1 MQSDSN
7 SSSDFAPTQD
17 DPKARK
23 LLIPRSL
30 RRKFFLQFT
39 FMTLLG
45 WVVGGIASRAIAD
58 NFLLTYLGGIVFAV
72 IFGADQAL
80 VLRRYVSPWL
90 WMLATS
96 FGWLV
101 SDGVKEAWINYI
113 QTIATSL
120 NRSLSFEEIFILSL
134 LSTLAYILSGIW
146 LGLFQW
152 VVLRRYVAGAWWWNF
167 LPSISF
173 FCISILVGLLSF
185 GQNFIPEVNRTQI
198 LYWSGQ
204 GLTALILGVV
214 PAIGLCI
221 LKMHPRRITEISS
234 SS

>member
-7 SSSDFAPTQD
+7 SSSDFAPNQD

-23 LLIPRSL
+23 LLIPPSV

-39 FMTLLG
+39 FMTLVG
-45 WVVGGIASRAIAD
+45 WVVGGIASRAGDYI
-58 NFLLTYLGGIVFAV
+58 LLTYFSNIVFAV
-72 IFGADQAL
+72 IFSADQAL

-96 FGWLV
+96 FGWLI
-101 SDGVKEAWINYI
+101 SDRVKEAWINYI
-113 QTIATSL
+113 QTIAASL
-120 NRSLSFEEIFILSL
+120 NRTLSFEEIFILSV

-152 VVLRRYVAGAWWWNF
+152 MVLRRYVAGAWWWNF

-173 FCISILVGLLSF
+173 FFISILVGLLSF

-214 PAIGLCI
+214 PAIGLCT
-221 LKMHPRRITEISS
+221 LKMNPRRITEISS

>member
-7 SSSDFAPTQD
+7 SSSDFAPTQGD
-17 DPKARK
+17 LKVRK
-23 LLIPRSL
+23 LLIPRST

-45 WVVGGIASRAIAD
+45 WVVGGIASRAIAE
-58 NFLLTYLGGIVFAV
+58 NFLLTYLSGIVFAL

-96 FGWLV
+96 FGWLI

-113 QTIATSL
+113 QTIAASL
-120 NRSLSFEEIFILSL
+120 NRSLSFEEIFILSV

-152 VVLRRYVAGAWWWNF
+152 LVLRRYVTGAWWWNF

-173 FCISILVGLLSF
+173 FFISILVGLLSL

-198 LYWSGQ
+198 FYWSGQ

-221 LKMHPRRITEISS
+221 LKMNPRRITEISS